1 MNYIKHLTNF
11 FERVTRDSRLN
22 PTHVSLYVS
31 VFQMWN
37 LSRFKNPVSVSR
49 DELMKISKISA
60 KGTYHKCMREL
71 HNFGYLSYHPSFNP
85 YKGSVVYL
93 ENFDREQVQKIEIKS
108 TIKSTSIE
116 QEPST
121 FGTGLEQACGQLY
134 IKENIINNINYS
146 KQDENKNHKFEPESK
161 IEHELSNSKKE
172 FSKKNNQLDN
182 FDFEKKEKSSAKK
195 EKSEPHN
202 FLSEGNHETNPTL
215 QEVSTFFAEQSF
227 PLLEAD
233 KFFNYFQSNG
243 WLVGGKTKMKDW
255 QAAARNWMINFKRFN
270 PPVPTPK
277 AGKLNASKDK
287 DYSEPL

>member
-1 MNYIKHLTNF
+1 MNYITHLTNF

-37 LSRFKNPVSVSR
+37 LSRFKNPVSISR

-93 ENFDREQVQKIEIKS
+93 ENFEKLHVQKTDKKLVIKP
-108 TIKSTSIE
+108 TSIE
-116 QEPST
+116 QEPSI
-121 FGTGLEQACGQLY
+121 FGTGLEQACGQLS
-134 IKENIINNINYS
+134 IRENIINNINRVNGN
-146 KQDENKNHKFEPESK
+146 ENEKRTHQLESK
-161 IEHELSNSKKE
+161 IEQELSNSEKE
-172 FSKKNNQLDN
+172 FSKKNNPVDN
-182 FDFEKKEKSSAKK
+182 FDTEKKEKSSAKK
-195 EKSEPHN
+195 EKREPDN
-202 FLSEGNHETNPTL
+202 FLSEGNHESIPTL
-215 QEVSTFFAEQSF
+215 LEVSTFFAEQSY
-227 PLLEAD
+227 PLIEAD
-233 KFFNYFQSNG
+233 KFFNHFQSNG

-255 QAAARNWMINFKRFN
+255 QAAARKWMLNSNFFSPRQAQ
-270 PPVPTPK
+270 PK
-277 AGKLNASKDK
+277 AVKLNISKDK

>member
-1 MNYIKHLTNF
+1 MNYITHLTNF

-37 LSRFKNPVSVSR
+37 LSRFKNPVSISR

-93 ENFDREQVQKIEIKS
+93 ENFEKIHVQKSDKKLVIKP
-108 TIKSTSIE
+108 TSLE
-116 QEPST
+116 QEPSI

-134 IKENIINNINYS
+134 IKENIINNLNNS
-146 KQDENKNHKFEPESK
+146 KQDENEKHNLEPESK
-161 IEHELSNSKKE
+161 IEQELSNSEKE
-172 FSKKNNQLDN
+172 FSKKNNPLDN

-195 EKSEPHN
+195 EKREPDN
-202 FLSEGNHETNPTL
+202 FLSEGNHETIPTL
-215 QEVSTFFAEQSF
+215 QEVSTFFAEQHF
-227 PLLEAD
+227 PELEAER
-233 KFFNYFQSNG
+233 FFNHFQSNG

-255 QAAARNWMINFKRFN
+255 QAAARNWMINYKRFN

-277 AGKLNASKDK
+277 AGKLNTSKDK